1 LKKKWVKNCLITLCV
16 VILSGLSSFALDAF
30 LLRAETIYLIYSLA
44 VVVVIIET
52 KKIVYGAVTSLFL
65 VIFFNYFFIEPRFS
79 FRINDPNNFVSLV
92 MFLIVAFV
100 ISTLT
105 SSLQKQIES
114 SREKERRIDFLYQLS
129 KGFLNA
135 HKKEDIYDL
144 VIKYLSTY
152 LKRGV
157 IIIDEN
163 GAERGAFVSP
173 INFNEFKREI
183 DFAKERNLICGTHEN
198 KFGNF
203 KFKIF
208 PIASKSSIFGAAL
221 IECQTTDITSAE
233 KQFIQNNITHLIVVL
248 EREKMTQEKE
258 RATVETEKEKLK
270 TSLLRSLS
278 HDLRTPLTS
287 IQGGASFLFDSYSDI
302 DDKTKKD
309 MLYDIYN
316 EACELS
322 GFVDNLLNMTRID
335 SNKRIINRK
344 LEVIDDILAEVSKK
358 ITKRL
363 GKHTLKIAQA
373 EKMMY
378 VYTDAGLLVQVIVN
392 ILDNAVKH
400 TRQDA
405 HIFLTYSQQET
416 GIEFSVSD
424 DGGGIK
430 PEILVKI
437 FEEYATSGGGQDKS
451 RNMGLGLSICK
462 SIVEAH
468 GGHISAFNNEQSG
481 ATFVFNIPDEAHSNG
496 K

>member
-1 LKKKWVKNCLITLCV
+1 LKKKWVKDLLITLCV
-16 VILSGLSSFALDAF
+16 IVLAGLTSFALDAF
-30 LLRAETIYLIYSLA
+30 SLRAESIYLIYSLA
-44 VVVVIIET
+44 VLVIIIET
-52 KKIVYGAVTSLFL
+52 KKFVYGAVTSLFF

-105 SSLQKQIES
+105 SNLQKQIES

-135 HKKEDIYDL
+135 HKKEEIYDL
-144 VIKYLSTY
+144 VIKYLSGY

-157 IIIDEN
+157 IIIDET
-163 GAERGAFVSP
+163 GVERGSFVSP
-173 INFNEFKREI
+173 INFSEFKNEI
-183 DFAKERNLICGTHEN
+183 EFAKERNLICGTNEN
-198 KFGNF
+198 KYANLR
-203 KFKIF
+203 FKIF
-208 PIASKSSIFGAAL
+208 PIASRLSVFGAVL
-221 IECQTTDITSAE
+221 IECQTSDITVAE

-287 IQGGASFLFDSYSDI
+287 IQGGASFLFDSFFEI
-302 DDKTKKD
+302 DDKSKKA

-322 GFVDNLLNMTRID
+322 AFVDNLLNMTRID

-344 LEVIDDILAEVSKK
+344 IEMIDDILSEVSRKV
-358 ITKRL
+358 TKRL
-363 GKHTLKIAQA
+363 DKHTLKMTQSAAMIG
-373 EKMMY
+373 
-378 VYTDAGLLVQVIVN
+378 VYTDASLLIQVIMN
-392 ILDNAVKH
+392 IIDNSIKH
-400 TRQDA
+400 TRPDSN
-405 HIFLTYSQQET
+405 ILLTYVQQND
-416 GIEFSVSD
+416 GVQFSISD
-424 DGGGIK
+424 NGGGIK
-430 PEILVKI
+430 KGILDKI
-437 FEEYATSGGGQDKS
+437 FDEYVTSGGGQDKS

-468 GGHISAFNNEQSG
+468 GGHISAFNNEQGG